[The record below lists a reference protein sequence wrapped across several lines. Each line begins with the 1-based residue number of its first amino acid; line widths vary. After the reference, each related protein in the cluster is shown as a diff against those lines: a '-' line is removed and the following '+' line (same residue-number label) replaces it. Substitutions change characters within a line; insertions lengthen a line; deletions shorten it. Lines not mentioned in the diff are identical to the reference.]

1 MLFFP
6 EETFKTECKP
16 FPSLLAHSMI
26 LNAAES
32 QHCIE
37 LLANTQATPLVSTW
51 GLEQR
56 YLLVT
61 LSYKQRGLK
70 KCTAIESG
78 LFYCYYLG
86 SVTSHSPPTMFS
98 TKPST
103 PDSLSLKKLS
113 K

>member
-32 QHCIE
+32 QHCFE
-37 LLANTQATPLVSTW
+37 LLANTQASPLVSTW
-51 GLEQR
+51 GMEQR

-61 LSYKQRGLK
+61 FSYKQRGLK
-70 KCTAIESG
+70 NAQPLGLVSFTATTLG
-78 LFYCYYLG
+78 L
-86 SVTSHSPPTMFS
+86 
-98 TKPST
+98 
-103 PDSLSLKKLS
+103 
-113 K
+113 